1 MSENDTDQPTAR
13 CPFSNPRELFADLA
27 DARRTE
33 GLTFSETLNS
43 YVVSRYDEI
52 VEAVGRPEVYSS
64 TATIPDPPPFI
75 LDIFKDRVPSR
86 GTLLGIDNPDH
97 DRLRAS
103 VSSFFVPRRLR
114 RFEPMIRREA
124 HAIIDTFV
132 SRGEA
137 NLKSVFAL
145 PLPLKMITSI
155 VGLDPERYL
164 WIGQSL
170 ALFGGHPDLAHGT
183 MEDKLQGILE
193 LHDYVREVI
202 EERRTSRRD
211 DLISHVWEMRDTG
224 QVEMTDFEMLSMF
237 PGLILAGHETT
248 TNLLSTGLSHLL
260 HTGQYEAAQ
269 QNDETRARAIEEL
282 LRYESAI
289 TGMRRKVL
297 TPTQLGGTDLK
308 PGDEVFLAYA
318 SGSRDETHFDNSGEL
333 DINRPIKD
341 GHLGFGR
348 GIHACLGAPLAR
360 LLLGIEFAVIAERL
374 PGLQLAVP
382 YEDIEYLPVGE
393 GRGVVGLP
401 VAWDVRLASVV
412 HAGGDVT
419 VPGTAATP
427 DVHVIVEKVVP
438 VADGIIEFSLRSP
451 SEQTLLGWT
460 PGAHID
466 VGVGEN
472 VYRQYS
478 LCGDPHDTGRWQ
490 IAVLR
495 ENESRGGS
503 LHLHDVVKAGDTL
516 AVRGPRNHFVF
527 EPARRMIFIAG
538 GIGITPIRPMVRAAE
553 AAGCDWT
560 LIYLG
565 HTRSTMAYQDE
576 LAAYGDRVVIWPGDE
591 RQRYDLSFLGREDP
605 ENLLIYCCGPERL
618 INGVEEACGLH
629 PIDTLRVERFAPMPL
644 GDNAYENTEIEVVL
658 DRSGKTLTV
667 PPDRTVLEVVNEAG
681 AGVVSTCQEGTCG
694 TCEVRVLEGTPEHRD
709 SVLTARERQDNDFM
723 MVCVSRCTGRRL
735 VLDL

>member
-1 MSENDTDQPTAR
+1 MTANDDTDQPTAR

-27 DARRTE
+27 DARRTK

-52 VEAVGRPEVYSS
+52 AEAVGRPEVYSS

-145 PLPLKMITSI
+145 PLPLKMISSI

-183 MEDKLQGILE
+183 MEDKLQGILD

-269 QNDETRARAIEEL
+269 QSDEARARAIEEL

-297 TPTQLGGTDLK
+297 TPTQLSGTDLK

-318 SGSRDETHFDNSGEL
+318 SGSRDETHFDNSGQL

-360 LLLGIEFAVIAERL
+360 LLLSIEFAVIAERL
-374 PGLQLAVP
+374 PGLQLAIP

-393 GRGVVGLP
+393 GRGWPVSRWPGTSAWPAWSTPAGTSLFPVRQPPRMFTSSLRKSFRSPTASSSSASDLPASKRFWVGHPARTLMS
-401 VAWDVRLASVV
+401 ASARTSTGST
-412 HAGGDVT
+412 HCAETRMTPAGG
-419 VPGTAATP
+419 
-427 DVHVIVEKVVP
+427 
-438 VADGIIEFSLRSP
+438 RSP
-451 SEQTLLGWT
+451 SFGKTKAAAARFTCMTWS
-460 PGAHID
+460 
-466 VGVGEN
+466 
-472 VYRQYS
+472 RQATHC
-478 LCGDPHDTGRWQ
+478 LF
-490 IAVLR
+490 
-495 ENESRGGS
+495 
-503 LHLHDVVKAGDTL
+503 
-516 AVRGPRNHFVF
+516 AVRGTTSFSN
-527 EPARRMIFIAG
+527 
-538 GIGITPIRPMVRAAE
+538 RP
-553 AAGCDWT
+553 
-560 LIYLG
+560 
-565 HTRSTMAYQDE
+565 DE
-576 LAAYGDRVVIWPGDE
+576 
-591 RQRYDLSFLGREDP
+591 
-605 ENLLIYCCGPERL
+605 
-618 INGVEEACGLH
+618 
-629 PIDTLRVERFAPMPL
+629 
-644 GDNAYENTEIEVVL
+644 
-658 DRSGKTLTV
+658 
-667 PPDRTVLEVVNEAG
+667 
-681 AGVVSTCQEGTCG
+681 
-694 TCEVRVLEGTPEHRD
+694 
-709 SVLTARERQDNDFM
+709 
-723 MVCVSRCTGRRL
+723 
-735 VLDL
+735 